1 MQGVIGQAS
10 THAARSRHTV
20 KSHCVECEP
29 KYLKIGAGPL
39 PDSCRGETVAE
50 VERLRQRQRVYSARC
65 ETLHIQFFTEIW
77 STHKSQERVH
87 VEPGLCAVPCTVLCG
102 ALTEHRS
109 RLEVDMLQK
118 VCAR

>member
-29 KYLKIGAGPL
+29 KYLKMGAGPL
-39 PDSCRGETVAE
+39 VPDSCRAGPWE

-65 ETLHIQFFTEIW
+65 ETLHIQFFTEIR
-77 STHKSQERVH
+77 STHKSQ
-87 VEPGLCAVPCTVLCG
+87 
-102 ALTEHRS
+102 
-109 RLEVDMLQK
+109 D
-118 VCAR
+118 